1 MYSKVNIYSYEPPII
16 SFMQSFFAGKSEAY
30 LDKLDSVPVGH
41 MTYGL
46 AFHLE
51 LSKVLR
57 HGYSLN

>member
-16 SFMQSFFAGKSEAY
+16 SFMQSFSVGKSEAY

-51 LSKVLR
+51 LTKVLR
-57 HGYSLN
+57 HGYSLY

>member
-1 MYSKVNIYSYEPPII
+1 
-16 SFMQSFFAGKSEAY
+16 MQSFFAGKSEAY

-51 LSKVLR
+51 LTKVLR